1 MLPATPIQAVVAD
14 LHSIELSKDW
24 QKFLANCTFL
34 QIPVYNIRQIEES
47 LTGRVKI
54 RHMHENDL
62 GSLLPSPI
70 YIVIKRW
77 LDILL
82 VCISLP
88 ITLPIMIFTA
98 IIIYR
103 EDKGK
108 IFIHTKTNW
117 TRWKRVYHFINSVVW
132 LAILKKMAQ
141 NSLKPMTNAL
151 QKIGKF
157 IRQTRIDELPQFF
170 NILKGDM
177 SLIGPRPE
185 QKVFVEQFEQAIPFY
200 NYRHIVKPGLS
211 GWAQVTQGYA
221 SDTEETQ
228 VKIEI

>member
-1 MLPATPIQAVVAD
+1 
-14 LHSIELSKDW
+14 
-24 QKFLANCTFL
+24 
-34 QIPVYNIRQIEES
+34 
-47 LTGRVKI
+47 
-54 RHMHENDL
+54 MHENDL

-98 IIIYR
+98 IIIYH

-108 IFIHTKTNW
+108 ILFTQKRIGQGGKEFTIYKFRSMVSDSEKDGAKFAQTNDERI
-117 TRWKRVYHFINSVVW
+117 T
-132 LAILKKMAQ
+132 
-141 NSLKPMTNAL
+141 
-151 QKIGKF
+151 KIGKF

-228 VKIEI
+228 VKIEYDFYYIKNFSFLLDLVTIAKTIRIIMTGFGAR